1 MRERERG
8 RVRRI
13 RSLLPVVLV
22 FGLAVGPNASTTA
35 AQVENQEPSVVTCNT
50 CHGDPDFLVGKGS
63 PDRQAAL
70 LVPDSAL
77 LDTVHRELAC
87 ADCHPGPAMGYPH
100 GPLAA
105 VSCGTCHQSEQTDWE
120 VSVHA
125 LNVVESGD
133 APTCVGCHGT
143 HEVYSI
149 DDRRAP
155 TYPLNVA
162 TLCGRCHADPR
173 IIGTYFSAPE
183 EAQARVAVE
192 QYHQTVHGVALEEAG
207 LVISATCNDCH
218 QSHRV
223 LPAESPESS
232 VNRVNVVETCGV
244 CHVGVL
250 ETYEEG
256 SAHGEAYRAHLRT
269 PTGYEAPA
277 CVDCHS
283 AHRIVEAD
291 EPKWFLG
298 VVEECGKCHQDVY
311 ETYFSTYHGQVT
323 QLGFELT
330 AKCSDC
336 HTPHNMRPA
345 SDPESTVHPLN
356 LVSTCAKC
364 HPAANQNFV
373 RYYAHG
379 DTRDRERYPV
389 LFWSWLFMTTLLVS
403 VWSFFGLHS
412 VLWLVRLAVERVR
425 GGSAGHG
432 T

>member
-1 MRERERG
+1 MRDRERG
-8 RVRRI
+8 RARVL
-13 RSLLPVVLV
+13 RSLLLVVLV
-22 FGLAVGPNASTTA
+22 FGLGVGSSTSATA
-35 AQVENQEPSVVTCNT
+35 AQVGNQEPSVVTCEV
-50 CHGDPDFLVGKGS
+50 CHGNPDFLVGKGT
-63 PDRQAAL
+63 PEQQAAL
-70 LVPDSAL
+70 FVPDSIL
-77 LDTVHRELAC
+77 LDTVHRDLDC
-87 ADCHPGPAMGYPH
+87 ADCHPGPAVGYPH
-100 GPLAA
+100 GPLTV
-105 VSCGTCHQSEQTDWE
+105 VSCGTCHESEQSDWE
-120 VSVHA
+120 VSIHA

-143 HEVYSI
+143 HTVHGI
-149 DDRRAP
+149 DDRRSP

-162 TLCGRCHADPR
+162 TLCGRCHADPS
-173 IIGTYFSAPE
+173 IIGTYFSTPE

-192 QYHQTVHGVALEEAG
+192 QYHETVHGVALEEAG

-218 QSHRV
+218 ESHRV
-223 LPAESPESS
+223 LPTESLESS
-232 VNRVNVVETCGV
+232 VNRVNVVKTCGV

-256 SAHGEAYRAHLRT
+256 SAHGEAYREHLRG
-269 PTGYEAPA
+269 PTGHEAPA

-283 AHRIVEAD
+283 AHSIVEAD
-291 EPKWFLG
+291 EPKWFVG
-298 VVEECGKCHQDVY
+298 IVEECGKCHEDVY

-323 QLGFELT
+323 ALGFELT

-345 SDPESTVHPLN
+345 SDPESSVHPLN
-356 LVSTCAKC
+356 LVETCARC
-364 HPAANQNFV
+364 HPKANQSFV

-379 DTRDRERYPV
+379 DASDRERYPV

-412 VLWLVRLAVERVR
+412 LFWLIRVTIERAR
-425 GGSAGHG
+425 GTGHG

>member
-1 MRERERG
+1 MREREQ
-8 RVRRI
+8 RRA
-13 RSLLPVVLV
+13 RTGQSLLLVVLV
-22 FGLAVGPNASTTA
+22 FGLEVGDASTAA
-35 AQVENQEPSVVTCNT
+35 AQVEDQEPSVVTCES
-50 CHGDPDFLVGKGS
+50 CHADPDFLTGKGT
-63 PDRQAAL
+63 PEQQATL
-70 LVPDSAL
+70 FVVDSVLVDTAHRD
-77 LDTVHRELAC
+77 LDC
-87 ADCHPGPAMGYPH
+87 ADCHPGPAVGYPH

-105 VSCGTCHQSEQTDWE
+105 VSCGTCHELEQTDWE

-125 LNVVESGD
+125 LNVMDTGD

-143 HEVYSI
+143 HEVYGI
-149 DDRRAP
+149 DDRRSP

-162 TLCGRCHADPR
+162 TLCGRCHADPS
-173 IIGTYFSAPE
+173 IIGTYFSTPE

-192 QYHQTVHGVALEEAG
+192 QYHETVHGVAVGRAG
-207 LVISATCNDCH
+207 LIISATCNDCH
-218 QSHRV
+218 ESHRV
-223 LPAESPESS
+223 LPGESLESS

-256 SAHGEAYRAHLRT
+256 SAHGEAYREHLRG
-269 PTGYEAPA
+269 PTGHEAPA

-283 AHRIVEAD
+283 AHSIVEAD
-291 EPKWFLG
+291 EPRWFVG
-298 VVEECGKCHQDVY
+298 VVEECGKCHEDVY

-323 QLGFELT
+323 ALGFELT

-345 SDPESTVHPLN
+345 TDPESSVHPLN
-356 LVSTCAKC
+356 LVETCARC
-364 HPAANQNFV
+364 HPKANQSFV

-379 DTRDRERYPV
+379 DASDRERYPV

-412 VLWLVRLAVERVR
+412 LFWLIRVTIERTR
-425 GGSAGHG
+425 GRSAGHG